1 MTPNAFIISK
11 LQSFIYDFP
20 QTRVRY
26 EHDKLSDTHFVE
38 VVPNKV
44 YYLNDKYIEWESN
57 MFDEFVK
64 RFPLE
69 NIGFISDDAIVGI
82 DHADFELKGIYF
94 EMPYSSD
101 MNNTIIEAKYIEISS
116 FVNSIKIIISMTDIS
131 QRII

>member
-20 QTRVRY
+20 QTCVRY

-38 VVPNKV
+38 VVPNEV

-82 DHADFELKGIYF
+82 DHVDFELKG
-94 EMPYSSD
+94 ST
-101 MNNTIIEAKYIEISS
+101 NTPLRTN
-116 FVNSIKIIISMTDIS
+116 F
-131 QRII
+131 